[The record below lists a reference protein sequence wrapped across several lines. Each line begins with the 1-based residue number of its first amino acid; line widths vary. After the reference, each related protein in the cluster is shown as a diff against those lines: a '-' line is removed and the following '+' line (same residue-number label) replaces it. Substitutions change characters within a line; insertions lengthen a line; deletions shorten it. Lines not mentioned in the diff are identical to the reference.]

1 VGYFYPYLKKNYGLG
16 DFVYVSK
23 NVFYR
28 SVEAFIN
35 RVYDVAANKGEVFV
49 A

>member
-1 VGYFYPYLKKNYGLG
+1 MSYFYLYLKENYGLG
-16 DFVYVSK
+16 DFIYVDK

-28 SVEAFIN
+28 DIEAFIN
-35 RVYDVAANKGEVFV
+35 RVYDVAANKGEIFI